1 MQTVAPAAVGR
12 PFAGSLLAL
21 VLLAGCNARS
31 EPPQF
36 RLNMQDYL
44 EMIPSHDPAEFRI
57 TGGEEPDVLEEKQR
71 KIKGLEMIS
80 TVLFAA
86 FGTPD
91 DPYLLTEVQ
100 KGDDNENGL
109 DLVAIERA
117 AGPVR
122 PGHDRSSRQRGLY
135 RLHCAHCHGI
145 SGDGAGPTAVFLN
158 PYPRDYRQ
166 GKFKFKSTEAS
177 EKPTT
182 ADLKR
187 IIMEGIPGTAMP
199 SFALLPND
207 EIDALV
213 EYVKYLSIRGETELN
228 LAIELFAQEGEI
240 EPDRA
245 TIIEYYLSPVVDLW
259 VQAEDAVVQPPERPA
274 TDTPQQLAAS
284 IEEGRKLFLSKDAQ
298 CAQCHGPT
306 GLGDGWL
313 TDKTTVPYDD
323 WNKQKSPDDIDRWL
337 LPRQELR
344 PRNLRLGIYR
354 GGRRPVDL
362 YRRIHAGI
370 LGAQMPGAGPAPGKP
385 ATLTPEQIWHLVDY
399 VRSLPYADESQP
411 KHTEITLHKPR
422 N

>member
-1 MQTVAPAAVGR
+1 
-12 PFAGSLLAL
+12 
-21 VLLAGCNARS
+21 
-31 EPPQF
+31 
-36 RLNMQDYL
+36 
-44 EMIPSHDPAEFRI
+44 
-57 TGGEEPDVLEEKQR
+57 
-71 KIKGLEMIS
+71 
-80 TVLFAA
+80 
-86 FGTPD
+86 
-91 DPYLLTEVQ
+91 
-100 KGDDNENGL
+100 
-109 DLVAIERA
+109 
-117 AGPVR
+117 
-122 PGHDRSSRQRGLY
+122 
-135 RLHCAHCHGI
+135 
-145 SGDGAGPTAVFLN
+145 
-158 PYPRDYRQ
+158 
-166 GKFKFKSTEAS
+166 STEAS

-187 IIMEGIPGTAMP
+187 ILMEGIPGTAMP

-245 TIIEYYLSPVVDLW
+245 TIIENYLSPVVDLW
-259 VQAEDAVVQPPERPA
+259 VQAEGAVVQPPERPA

-370 LGAQMPGAGPAPGKP
+370 LGAQMPGAGPSPGKP